1 MRNLR
6 SGHKPNLEMKNIFY
20 LLVLIAFTLAS
31 CDKNELY
38 SNLQT
43 DNNYTAN
50 KEENGSRAIRPVI
63 LGEQKENPFS
73 LKNVKI
79 TLDTLKKIVNESD
92 QTALKAKAVDDIELK
107 TTDLYVRFLPQDSAQ
122 YKQLKSDTTL
132 TLFDFPLDYEIKQ
145 SGDYYQDPTLKAP
158 FTWYYTTVKSGYV
171 PPVGIKYE
179 VLQELFIAENSEYY
193 SEEPISEAENV
204 RQSAKRVNSEPV
216 DPNIFNALYAISFK
230 LTGNEKELKQDTTT
244 TTAKSAINGKSSIMK
259 VTIPNCTRYTIKVGW
274 WKVSWTSCDPYYYP
288 DGYIKVNTPNG
299 DVGVKGAK
307 VRMWRWFCY
316 ADARTDANGYY
327 YCNSRFN
334 SLWIGNC
341 IDYHIILDGVNGDN
355 SWTLSKSLFGIL
367 CLWTDYYGAGFHDP
381 NGWTMTF
388 YTNSDYWGKCVLS
401 NAIYDYC
408 DIARNEG
415 ISLPSSPLDIANK
428 ESDDLTSSA
437 PLLKNH
443 FNFSLLYALP
453 TPDMI
458 IATLS
463 ENIDLVHSLLPDL
476 ILRYSKTLTDY
487 NTITAIVWHELT
499 HSSQLERMKSEKGYW
514 WASAYWSANIYQ
526 QAANSITSGS
536 PYGSKGDSH
545 WQQIALSE
553 GWANYREWVMASK
566 YLSYS
571 VSLSGFQQ
579 NYAYMFNSLNIAGC
593 TYSDME
599 SSLCTY
605 SVSDFRDKLIAKY
618 PSLQAKIILI
628 TNAYL

>member
-1 MRNLR
+1 MA
-6 SGHKPNLEMKNIFY
+6 F
-20 LLVLIAFTLAS
+20 AFTS
-31 CDKNELY
+31 CDKNDLNG
-38 SNLQT
+38 SLQT
-43 DNNYTAN
+43 GKNSTLSQ
-50 KEENGSRAIRPVI
+50 EENGSRAIRPII

-73 LKNVKI
+73 LENMKI
-79 TLDTLKKIVNESD
+79 ALDTLKKIVNESD
-92 QTALKAKAVDDIELK
+92 QSALKAKAVDEIELK

-145 SGDYYQDPTLKAP
+145 SGDYYQDPTLVAP
-158 FTWYYTTVKSGYV
+158 FTWYYTTVKPGYV
-171 PPVGIKYE
+171 APAGIKYE

-193 SEEPISEAENV
+193 SEEPISSAENV
-204 RQSAKRVNSEPV
+204 RQSAKRVNSEPI
-216 DPNIFNALYAISFK
+216 DLNIFNALCAISFK

-244 TTAKSAINGKSSIMK
+244 SAVTFPANGKSSIMK

-327 YCNSRFN
+327 YCTSRFN

-341 IDYHIILDGVNGDN
+341 IDYHIILDGVNNNN
-355 SWTLSKSLFGIL
+355 SWTLSKSLFGAV
-367 CLWTDYYGAGFHDP
+367 CLWTDYYGAGYHDP

-408 DIARNEG
+408 NIARTDG
-415 ISLPSSPLDIANK
+415 VSLPSSPLDIANK
-428 ESDDLTSSA
+428 ESDNLTSSA

-453 TPDMI
+453 TPTTI

-463 ENIDLVHSLLPDL
+463 ENIGLVHSLLPDL
-476 ILRYSKTLTDY
+476 ILRYTKTLTDY
-487 NTITAIVWHELT
+487 NKITAIVWHELT

-514 WASAYWSANIYQ
+514 WASDYWSANVYQ
-526 QAANSITSGS
+526 QAANNIASGS
-536 PYGSKGDSH
+536 SYGNKGDSR

-553 GWANYREWVMASK
+553 GWANYREWKLAK
-566 YLSYS
+566 QYLNGYDIYPFIYDYRLGAYRQATFDDYKDKSIARYYGGMFKRLNDIGCSYS
-571 VSLSGFQQ
+571 NLEKSLCAYSIGSYKDNLISLHSSLSGQ
-579 NYAYMFNSLNIAGC
+579 I
-593 TYSDME
+593 TE
-599 SSLCTY
+599 
-605 SVSDFRDKLIAKY
+605 
-618 PSLQAKIILI
+618 IIKG
-628 TNAYL
+628 YE